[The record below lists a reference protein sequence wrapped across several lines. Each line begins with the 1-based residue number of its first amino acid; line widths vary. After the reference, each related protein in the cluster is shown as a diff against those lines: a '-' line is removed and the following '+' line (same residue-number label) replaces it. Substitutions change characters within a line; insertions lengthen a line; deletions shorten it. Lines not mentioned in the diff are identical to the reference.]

1 MLRYEGDLGGEILG
15 RRHAH
20 GAGNEANLPRD
31 ENAFVY
37 LYLDSI
43 IGLSTA
49 GMAALHDTP
58 TYNDCL
64 RVRADICWCPVAQPL
79 HV

>member
-1 MLRYEGDLGGEILG
+1 MLRYERDLGGEILG

-37 LYLDSI
+37 LYLGSI
-43 IGLSTA
+43 IGLSTVGLGGSSTTIGKA
-49 GMAALHDTP
+49 FR
-58 TYNDCL
+58 YYL
-64 RVRADICWCPVAQPL
+64 R
-79 HV
+79 